1 MLCLLRNDHS
11 APRFKF
17 RPKPGEG
24 LKRIQSISL
33 LLFFLG
39 LAFVT
44 FFEVRFVRGKSML
57 PLYREGS
64 VLLINRWAYGPRL
77 PIIEHYW
84 FFWNSPTL
92 NEVVAF
98 YQPGHLRESVK
109 LVAAGPGDP
118 LRIEEGALV
127 VGELRVPLASYQ
139 RAGVERLRVV
149 PPKGVFVVGRNFESS
164 TDSRDYGPVPLVFIT
179 GRVVFCLP

>member
-1 MLCLLRNDHS
+1 MLCLFRNDHS
-11 APRFKF
+11 APRFKC
-17 RPKPGEG
+17 RPKKHEG
-24 LKRIQSISL
+24 LKRIQTISL

-39 LAFVT
+39 LAFAT
-44 FFEVRFVRGKSML
+44 FFEVRLVRGTSML

-84 FFWNSPTL
+84 FFWNTPTP

-109 LVAAGPGDP
+109 MVAAGPGDA
-118 LRIEEGALV
+118 LTIEEGALV
-127 VGELRVPLASYQ
+127 VANLRVPLAPYQ
-139 RAGVERLRVV
+139 QAGIERLRTV
-149 PPKGVFVVGRNFESS
+149 PSKKVFVIGHNFESS

-179 GRVVFCLP
+179 GRVVFSLP